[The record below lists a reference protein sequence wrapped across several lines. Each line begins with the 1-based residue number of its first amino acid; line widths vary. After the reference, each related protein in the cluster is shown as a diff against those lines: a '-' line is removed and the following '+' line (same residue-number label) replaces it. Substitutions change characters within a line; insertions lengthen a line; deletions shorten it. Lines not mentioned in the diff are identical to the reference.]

1 MKLTAVKFRLGL
13 VVFLVLASVATVAL
27 FAFGYQSIK
36 DFGVEVS
43 RRQADATAS
52 EDSVGSLQRLQ
63 LELQKLSGV
72 TSKLNDLRSTN
83 SLPQFDTERSIRT
96 LADQLGIPIT
106 SVTFVNGGGSGSTG
120 GTTQGSAGGTQPS
133 TPATGG
139 ANSKITFEFA
149 QSLSYTDLIRFLD
162 AIETSTPKLFIDGIT
177 IPAGSSRQ
185 SINPGVITLTLDT

>member
-96 LADQLGIPIT
+96 LA
-106 SVTFVNGGGSGSTG
+106 VTFVNGGGSGSTG

-185 SINPGVITLTLDT
+185 SINPGVITLTLAT